1 MPIKDKW
8 AISTSEEDEADRVN
22 FPFLNFC
29 GLTSLFKIS
38 FLSDSYTKVT
48 PSKYAPV
55 VELRRR
61 KKRKEEKMSPP
72 VIISRFPGGG
82 FAARMKK
89 VMDEKQGKGASKTVP
104 DKMLSG
110 ASTTKPTRKKGT
122 LRKKIVAKEGSIVQ
136 CVKKERKEN
145 NQCRMRSS
153 PAVGKK
159 EEVVIEDFNSQELL
173 QGTPVVAAKGFS
185 GGVKST
191 INGRKVG
198 CHQGQDKSEG
208 VNSGGLI
215 PGTSWSKTVVINS
228 QPQFAPSQPDEERQV
243 VVVVKPKDL
252 KQGILK
258 KRIPLMKPTRKS
270 DMLEAELLE
279 AELLEENQNQG
290 SVALAGMLSDIG
302 KEKEEQEDITSV
314 SDWDAV
320 SDEGEVKEQGKSLE
334 DEAVAKVLSK
344 ENKELSEEDVDELAD
359 MFSDY

>member
-8 AISTSEEDEADRVN
+8 AISTSEEDEADRV
-22 FPFLNFC
+22 
-29 GLTSLFKIS
+29 
-38 FLSDSYTKVT
+38 T

-61 KKRKEEKMSPP
+61 KRRKEEKMSPP

-198 CHQGQDKSEG
+198 CHQGQDKIEG

-279 AELLEENQNQG
+279 ENQNQG

-334 DEAVAKVLSK
+334 AVAEVLSE